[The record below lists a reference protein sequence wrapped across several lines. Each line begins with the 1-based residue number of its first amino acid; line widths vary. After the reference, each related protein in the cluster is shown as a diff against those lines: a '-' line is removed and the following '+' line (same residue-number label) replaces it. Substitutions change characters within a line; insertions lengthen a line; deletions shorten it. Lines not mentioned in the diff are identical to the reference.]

1 MSVAELNPAAGA
13 AVLGG
18 SAAGG
23 PFAAVTEGLVK
34 RYGRDTALAGV
45 DLRVP
50 EGAVYVLAG
59 ANGAGKSTLL
69 RTLMNLER
77 PDGGRAEVLGL
88 EPRRA
93 GPQVRAR
100 LGYVPEGLGTGY
112 GWMRVGRL
120 IEHQAAY
127 YPTWDREYATRL
139 ARLLELRPER
149 PFGRLSKGQ
158 ARRVQLL
165 LALAHR
171 PRLLLLDEPTDGLD
185 PVVRE
190 EVLALLAEHLVD
202 TGCTLLI
209 STHLVHEVDRLADHV
224 GVLRSGALVAQA
236 SREDMHRMLRSY
248 RAEGPDGWEGPADLP
263 GVVLRRTGAGRD
275 LRWIVWGD
283 ERQVTERITGSGGVV
298 RDAAPLP
305 LDEAVVALLRWKDTA

>member
-1 MSVAELNPAAGA
+1 MTVAELNPTPSPAALGA
-13 AVLGG
+13 PAIE
-18 SAAGG
+18 G
-23 PFAAVTEGLVK
+23 PFAAITAALVK
-34 RYGRDTALAGV
+34 RYGKETALAGV
-45 DLRVP
+45 DLQVP

-69 RTLMNLER
+69 RALMNLER

-93 GPQVRAR
+93 GPQVRAQI
-100 LGYVPEGLGTGY
+100 GYVPEGLATGY

-120 IEHQAAY
+120 VEHHAAFY
-127 YPTWDREYATRL
+127 ASWDEDYATRL
-139 ARLLELRPER
+139 ARVLEIRPER
-149 PFGRLSKGQ
+149 RFGQLSKGQ

-190 EVLALLAEHLVD
+190 EVLGLLAEHLAD

-224 GVLRSGALVAQA
+224 GVLRNGSLVAQA
-236 SREDMHRMLRSY
+236 SREHMHRMLRSY
-248 RAEGPDGWEGPADLP
+248 RAEGPDGWVGPADIP
-263 GVVLRRTGAGRD
+263 GTVLRRTGAGRD

-283 ERQVTERITGSGGVV
+283 ERPVTDRIVGSGGVV

-305 LDEAVVALLRWKDTA
+305 LDEAVVALLRWKESA